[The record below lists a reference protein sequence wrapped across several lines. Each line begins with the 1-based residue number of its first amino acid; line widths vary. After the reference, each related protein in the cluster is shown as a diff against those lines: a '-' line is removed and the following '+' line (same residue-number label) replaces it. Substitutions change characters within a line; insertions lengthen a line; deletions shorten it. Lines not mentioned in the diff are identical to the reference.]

1 MKKIE
6 IGIIGGTGGM
16 GRWFADFFKEEGYPV
31 SVSGRNTGLDI
42 PTMVERCPVVIV
54 SVPISITC
62 EVIERVGPHMKKESL
77 LMDLTSL
84 KGEPVKS
91 MLKSSVSE
99 IIGLHPL
106 FGPTAVSIAGHK
118 IAICPVRT
126 EKWLDWLKD
135 ILTRNGADIAETT
148 PERHDE
154 LMALVQVL
162 NHLNSMTMG
171 IILGESG
178 ANLAELERFATPMF
192 NTKLA
197 IIEKVFTQNPRLY
210 AEIVTLNPN
219 IHKILDLYGKT
230 LSHLKSLIMRGN
242 TETLMELIR
251 ERSIWDHESPGPALS
266 ETQ

>member
-1 MKKIE
+1 MKNIE

-31 SVSGRNTGLDI
+31 FVSGRKTGMDI
-42 PTMVERCPVVIV
+42 PAMAERCPVVIV
-54 SVPISITC
+54 SVPISSTG
-62 EVIERVGPHMKKESL
+62 EVIEDSL

-84 KGEPVKS
+84 KGDPVKS
-91 MLKSSVSE
+91 MLTSSVSE

-106 FGPTAVSIAGHK
+106 FGPSADSIAGHK

-135 ILTRNGADIAETT
+135 ILTKNGADIIETT

-178 ANLAELERFATPMF
+178 VDLAELKRFATPMF
-192 NTKLA
+192 DTKLG
-197 IIEKVFTQNPRLY
+197 IIEKVFTNNPRLY
-210 AEIVTLNPN
+210 AEIITLNPN
-219 IHKILDLYGKT
+219 IHKILDHYGKT
-230 LSHLKSLIMRGN
+230 LSHLNSLIMRRKS
-242 TETLMELIR
+242 ETLMELIR
-251 ERSIWDHESPGPALS
+251 ERSLWES
-266 ETQ
+266 